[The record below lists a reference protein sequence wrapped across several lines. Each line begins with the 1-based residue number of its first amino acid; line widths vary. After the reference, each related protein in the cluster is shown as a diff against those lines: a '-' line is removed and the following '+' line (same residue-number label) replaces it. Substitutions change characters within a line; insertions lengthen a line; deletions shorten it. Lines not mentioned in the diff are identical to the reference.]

1 MSAKLMTF
9 YTLIFFSGWHSYH
22 IQLEVIMNA
31 LILISLYI
39 SDFFEIYSFSLTY
52 AGYFM
57 LLCVFML
64 FSRNITINK
73 TMHLGY

>member
-1 MSAKLMTF
+1 
-9 YTLIFFSGWHSYH
+9 
-22 IQLEVIMNA
+22 MNA

-39 SDFFEIYSFSLTY
+39 SDFFEIYSFSITY

-64 FSRNITINK
+64 FSKNIIINK
-73 TMHLGY
+73 TIHLGY

>member
-1 MSAKLMTF
+1 MSVKLMTF
-9 YTLIFFSGWHSYH
+9 YTLIFFSGWHSYR

-39 SDFFEIYSFSLTY
+39 SDFFEIYSFSITY

-57 LLCVFML
+57 LLCVFVL
-64 FSRNITINK
+64 FSKNIIINK
-73 TMHLGY
+73 TIHLGY

>member
-39 SDFFEIYSFSLTY
+39 SDFFEIYSFSITY

-64 FSRNITINK
+64 FSKNIIINK
-73 TMHLGY
+73 TIHLGY

>member
-39 SDFFEIYSFSLTY
+39 SDFFEIYSFSITY

-57 LLCVFML
+57 LLCVFVL
-64 FSRNITINK
+64 FSKNIIINK
-73 TMHLGY
+73 TIHLGY